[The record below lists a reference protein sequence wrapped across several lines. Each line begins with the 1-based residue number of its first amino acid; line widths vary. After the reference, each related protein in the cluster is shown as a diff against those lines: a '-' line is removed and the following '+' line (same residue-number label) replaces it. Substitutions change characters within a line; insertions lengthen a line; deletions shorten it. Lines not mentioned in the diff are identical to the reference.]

1 MKRTKETFDRK
12 ETRDAYAFNLP
23 LVLLAVLFVILPVIG
38 TVYLSLFREVSFLPS
53 KFISLENYSRLFGD
67 GHFWQSFGFTF
78 IFVLISVTIELVLGM
93 IFALVLN
100 ENIRGRGFFRT
111 ALLIPWAIPI
121 AISSRLWQLIYSF
134 DYGVLNYIILKL
146 GFSSSPINWLGTPF
160 GAFTSILIADVWKTT
175 PFLAIILLAGLSAI
189 PNELYQ
195 QAKIDGANFARRF
208 FSITFP
214 ILKPVILV
222 AVLFR
227 TIDAVRIFDIVY
239 VLTGGG
245 PGGSTT
251 PLSLYAYRYYLTGDF
266 GYGSTVSV
274 IVFICISTLAV
285 LYIKAGKFSEVL
297 K

>member
-1 MKRTKETFDRK
+1 M
-12 ETRDAYAFNLP
+12 RDAYIFNIP
-23 LVLLAVLFVILPVIG
+23 LVLLAVIFIIIPVVG
-38 TVYLSLFREVSFLPS
+38 TLSSSLFRDVTFLPS
-53 KFISLENYSRLFGD
+53 KFIRLENYSRLFAD
-67 GHFWQSFGFTF
+67 KHFWQSFGFTF
-78 IFVLISVTIELVLGM
+78 MFVLASVTIELVFGM

-100 ENIRGRGFFRT
+100 ENLHGRGFFRT

-121 AISSRLWQLIYSF
+121 AISSRLWQLIYNY
-134 DYGVLNYIILKL
+134 DYGVLNFIILKL
-146 GFSSSPINWLGTPF
+146 GISSSPVNWLGSPL

-195 QAKIDGANFARRF
+195 QARIDGANFVRRF
-208 FSITFP
+208 YSISLP
-214 ILKPVILV
+214 IIRPVILV

-266 GYGSTVSV
+266 GYGSAVSV
-274 IVFICISTLAV
+274 FVFISVSILAF
-285 LYIKAGKFSEVL
+285 LYIKVGKFREVL

>member
-1 MKRTKETFDRK
+1 MAKIRKIFDKREM
-12 ETRDAYAFNLP
+12 RDAYLFNIP
-23 LVLLAVLFVILPVIG
+23 LILLAVIFIIIPVIG
-38 TVYLSLFREVSFLPS
+38 TLYASLFRDVSFLPP
-53 KFISLENYSRLFGD
+53 KFIRAENYSRLFAD
-67 GHFWQSFGFTF
+67 AQFWRSFVFTF
-78 IFVLISVTIELVLGM
+78 LFVLVSVSIELILGM

-100 ENIRGRGFFRT
+100 ENLRGRGIYRT

-121 AISSRLWQLIYSF
+121 AISSRLWQLIYNY
-134 DYGVLNYIILKL
+134 DYGVLNFFIIKL
-146 GFSSSPINWLGTPF
+146 GISSSPVNWLGTPA
-160 GAFTSILIADVWKTT
+160 GAFIAILIADVWKTT

-189 PNELYQ
+189 PNELYL

-208 FSITFP
+208 FSITLP
-214 ILKPVILV
+214 ILRPVILV

-251 PLSLYAYRYYLTGDF
+251 PLSLYAYRYYITGDF
-266 GYGSTVSV
+266 GFGSASS
-274 IVFICISTLAV
+274 VFIFISISILSFF
-285 LYIKAGKFSEVL
+285 YIKVGRFKEVL

>member
-1 MKRTKETFDRK
+1 MRRIKETFDRK
-12 ETRDAYAFNLP
+12 ETRDAYVFNIP
-23 LVLLAVLFVILPVIG
+23 LVLLAVLFVIIPVIG
-38 TVYLSLFREVSFLPS
+38 TLYSSLFRDVSFLPS

-67 GHFWQSFGFTF
+67 KHFWQSFGFTF
-78 IFVLISVTIELVLGM
+78 LFVIISVTIELVLGI

-100 ENIRGRGFFRT
+100 ENLRGRGLFRT

-121 AISSRLWQLIYSF
+121 AISSRLWQLIYNY
-134 DYGVLNYIILKL
+134 DYGVLNFIILKL
-146 GFSSSPINWLGTPF
+146 GLSSSPVNWLGTPF

-195 QAKIDGANFARRF
+195 QAKIDGASFARRF

-274 IVFICISTLAV
+274 IVFVCISILAV

>member
-1 MKRTKETFDRK
+1 MSRIRKIFDLREMK
-12 ETRDAYAFNLP
+12 DAYIFNIP
-23 LVLLAVLFVILPVIG
+23 LILLAVIFIIIPVVG
-38 TVYLSLFREVSFLPS
+38 TLSSSLFRDVTFLPS
-53 KFISLENYSRLFGD
+53 KFIRLENYSRLFAD
-67 GHFWQSFGFTF
+67 KHFWQSFGFTF
-78 IFVLISVTIELVLGM
+78 MFVLASVTIELILGM

-100 ENIRGRGFFRT
+100 EKLYGRGFYRT

-121 AISSRLWQLIYSF
+121 AISSRLWQLIYNY
-134 DYGVLNYIILKL
+134 DYGVLNFIILKF
-146 GFSSSPINWLGTPF
+146 GISSAPVNWLGTPP
-160 GAFTSILIADVWKTT
+160 GAFISILIADVWKTT
-175 PFLAIILLAGLSAI
+175 PFITIILLAGLSAI

-195 QAKIDGANFARRF
+195 QARIDGANFVRRF
-208 FSITFP
+208 FSITLP
-214 ILKPVILV
+214 ILRPVLIV

-266 GYGSTVSV
+266 GYGSAVSV
-274 IVFICISTLAV
+274 LVFISVSLLAI
-285 LYIKAGKFSEVL
+285 LYIKAGKFKEVL

>member
-1 MKRTKETFDRK
+1 MSKIRK
-12 ETRDAYAFNLP
+12 LYDLREMREAYIFNIP
-23 LVLLAVLFVILPVIG
+23 LILLAVIFIIIPVIG
-38 TVYLSLFREVSFLPS
+38 TLSSSLFRDVTFMPS
-53 KFISLENYSRLFGD
+53 KFILLENFSRLLSD
-67 GHFWQSFGFTF
+67 KHFWQSFEFTF
-78 IFVLISVTIELVLGM
+78 LFVLASVTIELVLGI

-100 ENIRGRGFFRT
+100 EKLRGRGFYRA

-121 AISSRLWQLIYSF
+121 AISSRLWQLIYNY
-134 DYGVLNYIILKL
+134 DYGVLNFIILKL
-146 GFSSSPINWLGTPF
+146 GISAAPFNWLGTPI
-160 GAFTSILIADVWKTT
+160 GAFFSILIADVWKTT
-175 PFLAIILLAGLSAI
+175 PFLTIILLAGLSAI

-195 QAKIDGANFARRF
+195 QARIDGANFVRRF
-208 FSITFP
+208 FQITLP
-214 ILKPVILV
+214 ILRPVLIV

-266 GYGSTVSV
+266 GYGSAVSV
-274 IVFICISTLAV
+274 LVFIFVSILAF
-285 LYIKAGKFSEVL
+285 LYIKAGKFKEIL